1 MREINRGE
9 LHRARL
15 GSQRSRPLDRLADRF
30 PAVCR
35 HQPSQRALSLST
47 GQTFRGERCETDN
60 AHEADESMQKEA
72 EKFIESLLF
81 EKKKCNR
88 NLYKVQKMHFRIWEL
103 QCDDNGLE
111 LCDYGCFGD

>member
-1 MREINRGE
+1 M
-9 LHRARL
+9 
-15 GSQRSRPLDRLADRF
+15 DRLADRF

-72 EKFIESLLF
+72 EKFRESLLC
-81 EKKKCNR
+81 EKK
-88 NLYKVQKMHFRIWEL
+88 VQLKPL
-103 QCDDNGLE
+103 QSAKDVLQDLGASV
-111 LCDYGCFGD
+111 

>member
-1 MREINRGE
+1 M
-9 LHRARL
+9 
-15 GSQRSRPLDRLADRF
+15 DRLADRF

-72 EKFIESLLF
+72 EKFRESLLC
-81 EKKKCNR
+81 EKKSATETFTKCKR
-88 NLYKVQKMHFRIWEL
+88 
-103 QCDDNGLE
+103 CTSG
-111 LCDYGCFGD
+111 FGSFGVMIMASNSVITGVLVIDRTLGIT